1 MTTKANRIIRYY
13 DSHEVEGAELT
24 QSRIHHAVILRLM
37 LVLQW
42 IFNGKNV
49 GVTGNVNFYQT
60 ASPNETAKSPDIA
73 VVEGLE
79 TDPNNLEDTPSYYV
93 GQEGPPPLVV
103 FEIASKETWRQDLED
118 KPARYEAMGVNEY
131 FVFDPN
137 KRTFWTGPWRG
148 YNRLIGWRK
157 EAATS
162 QYKLIAKDPQGRL
175 WSEELESW
183 LVVEG
188 NDLQLYT
195 AEGPR
200 RLTKEEAEAERAEI
214 AAQRA
219 MFEAQRAEIERKRA
233 TFEAQRAETE
243 RKRAETEARRAA
255 EAQLQAETEARRAAE
270 AQLQA
275 ETEAR
280 RAAEA
285 QLQAETERQENTLLK
300 ELLKKLGHNP
310 DDLL

>member
-1 MTTKANRIIRYY
+1 MTTRANRIIRYY

-42 IFNGKNV
+42 IFQAQNRNT

-60 ASPNETAKSPDIA
+60 ANPDETSKSPDIA

-79 TDPNNLEDTPSYYV
+79 TDPSNLEDTPSYYV
-93 GQEGPPPLVV
+93 GEDGPPPLVV

-118 KPARYEAMGVNEY
+118 KPGRYQAMGVNEY

-137 KRTFWTGPWRG
+137 KRSFWTGQWRG
-148 YNRLIGWRK
+148 FNRLIGWRK
-157 EAATS
+157 DKVTG
-162 QYKLIAKDPQGRL
+162 QYALIAKDPQGRL
-175 WSEELESW
+175 WSEELASW
-183 LVVEG
+183 LAVEG

-195 AEGPR
+195 AEGQR
-200 RLTKEEAEAERAEI
+200 RLTKEEAEAERAE
-214 AAQRA
+214 
-219 MFEAQRAEIERKRA
+219 FEAQRAEFERR
-233 TFEAQRAETE
+233 RAEN
-243 RKRAETEARRAA
+243 EARRAA
-255 EAQLQAETEARRAAE
+255 EAQLQAEA
-270 AQLQA
+270 
-275 ETEAR
+275 
-280 RAAEA
+280 
-285 QLQAETERQENTLLK
+285 ERQENNKLK